1 MRFSMTKFYK
11 HIVINVDKKRVVHRK
26 YRKYKGATISNNTAG
41 WSNSDDNSLQCH
53 SSWGWMMLVLV
64 TAGWF
69 LKKRKLRIKDRKDST
84 WPSISNN
91 RAGRSNSIKK
101 LKVPTSIL
109 CSKYYLAAIPQI
121 RSLLV
126 GCSITE
132 GTILT
137 ILSILDT
144 YVEYIL

>member
-11 HIVINVDKKRVVHRK
+11 HVVINVDKKRVVHRK
-26 YRKYKGATISNNTAG
+26 YRKYKGTTISNNTAG

-64 TAGWF
+64 AAGWF

-109 CSKYYLAAIPQI
+109 CSHLN
-121 RSLLV
+121 SNLLNRRMQNCFQKGNLKFFLV
-126 GCSITE
+126 VSYT
-132 GTILT
+132 L
-137 ILSILDT
+137 
-144 YVEYIL
+144 